1 MRSTCRTIINMVVV
15 AAVIEHEGEIL
26 CMQKGETRFAY
37 TSHHWEFPGGKVEAG
52 ETPQQAL
59 RRELLEEM
67 DYDVEVGEHLITV
80 THHYPDFSIT
90 LAAYRCTACDRHFV
104 MREHAAHCW
113 LPPAQ
118 LLTLNWC
125 AADLPIAKEL
135 LASSAQS
142 KKNH

>member
-1 MRSTCRTIINMVVV
+1 MFVV

-26 CMQKGETRFAY
+26 CMQRGESRFPY
-37 TSHHWEFPGGKVEAG
+37 TSHHWEYPGGKVEVG

-59 RRELLEEM
+59 HRELLEEM
-67 DYDVEVGEHLITV
+67 DYDVEVGDHLITV

-90 LAAYRCTACDRHFV
+90 LAAYRCTARDRKFV
-104 MREHAAHCW
+104 MREHAASCW
-113 LPPAQ
+113 LSPEQ
-118 LLTLNWC
+118 LLNLDWC

-135 LASSAQS
+135 LTNDRQS

>member
-1 MRSTCRTIINMVVV
+1 MVVV

-26 CMQKGETRFAY
+26 CMQKGKTRFAY

-80 THHYPDFSIT
+80 TYQDGTETTVSFFVHMSKPEMDPQPTAQAKFALAIT
-90 LAAYRCTACDRHFV
+90 DNTTKGDG
-104 MREHAAHCW
+104 
-113 LPPAQ
+113 
-118 LLTLNWC
+118 LLDNI
-125 AADLPIAKEL
+125 LPIIIA
-135 LASSAQS
+135 AAAFTGMGFTSQNSRFIS
-142 KKNH
+142 FW

>member
-1 MRSTCRTIINMVVV
+1 MVVV

-90 LAAYRCTACDRHFV
+90 LATYRCTACDRHFV

-142 KKNH
+142 KKNR